1 MSGLV
6 EHGQALQHTLGD
18 LSVLTVRDL
27 VQLFKE
33 HDDGEHF
40 PTLLRKAFGEIV
52 RPYVHAAGQIT
63 AQWYHELD
71 PRSNYRPTPW
81 IDLPDARID
90 KTVDWSL
97 NARTSK
103 AAAQD
108 VAKLDQ
114 ADIKESVPRDVTLG
128 RLAGSSKRM
137 VADGSRTTVIHN
149 ATKEGVRWARLAA
162 EDACAFC
169 RMLAT
174 RSEKQLYRS
183 HGVIVDKIGVHR
195 TVVVGRHG
203 HARGSRPIGETYHDH
218 CRCVAVPIR
227 AGSDWVA
234 PGYVSDWQD
243 QYEDAAKAAGKG
255 ATFKDVL
262 AKMRSVERGSELTD
276 EHVHDLPPVELDE
289 PVHA

>member
-6 EHGQALQHTLGD
+6 EHGQALQHILGD
-18 LSVLTVRDL
+18 ISTLTVRDL
-27 VQLFKE
+27 VQFFNE
-33 HDDGEHF
+33 HGDGPHF
-40 PTLLRKAFGEIV
+40 ADLLRKAFGEIV
-52 RPYVHAAGQIT
+52 RPYAQAAGQVT
-63 AQWYHELD
+63 TQWYGELAPD
-71 PRSNYRPTPW
+71 SSYRPTPW
-81 IDLPDARID
+81 LDLPDARID

-97 NARTSK
+97 NAPTKNGWLSGTK
-103 AAAQD
+103 S
-108 VAKLDQ
+108 
-114 ADIKESVPRDVTLG
+114 EVPRDVTLG

-169 RMLAT
+169 RLLAT

-183 HGVIVDKIGVHR
+183 HGVIVDEIGVHR

-227 AGSDWVA
+227 AGADWVA

-243 QYEDAAKAAGKG
+243 QYEDAVKAAGQG

-262 AKMRSVERGSELTD
+262 AKMRSVDRGSEFDD